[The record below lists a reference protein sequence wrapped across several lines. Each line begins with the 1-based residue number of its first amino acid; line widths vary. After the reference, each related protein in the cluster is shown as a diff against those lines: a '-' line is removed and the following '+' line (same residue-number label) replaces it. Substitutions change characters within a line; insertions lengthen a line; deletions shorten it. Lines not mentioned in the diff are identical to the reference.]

1 MWAIT
6 SHCITLE
13 LQCQKWLQYLYIL
26 NNYYFL
32 ELPICDWDNQ
42 HCWLYTSW
50 GNDRHRTQSIL
61 IKALNNEHK
70 RKITMEIILPEQ
82 LVPVKWVLRSKTKL
96 KKSVR
101 LIILNQN
108 TCKILRQI
116 FKSPWRLSNDL
127 IMLQYVVFGKLTNQ
141 SDWIFFKWWQTMP
154 EKSSKTTWWGDLH
167 TWMMA

>member
-1 MWAIT
+1 M
-6 SHCITLE
+6 SHNITLYHTGTAMS
-13 LQCQKWLQYLYIL
+13 KMITVFI
-26 NNYYFL
+26 YFEQL
-32 ELPICDWDNQ
+32 LFFRTPNLCTR

-50 GNDRHRTQSIL
+50 GNDRHRTQSTL

-70 RKITMEIILPEQ
+70 RKITMEMILPEQ
-82 LVPVKWVLRSKTKL
+82 LVPVKWVLRSKTKR
-96 KKSVR
+96 KKSV
-101 LIILNQN
+101 
-108 TCKILRQI
+108 RQI